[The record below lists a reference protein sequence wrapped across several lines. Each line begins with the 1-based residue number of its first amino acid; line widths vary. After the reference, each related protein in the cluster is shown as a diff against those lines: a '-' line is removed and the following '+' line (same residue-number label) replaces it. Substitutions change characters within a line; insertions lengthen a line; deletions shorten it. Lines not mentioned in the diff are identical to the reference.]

1 MKTIYRIAKSELNSL
16 FCSPIAWL
24 VLVIFTFQVSMVF
37 TDRLIWELKDFVLNN
52 REKDGLTVYFLLSGF
67 GTPLFPGV
75 LSYLYLYFPLL
86 TMGLMS
92 REFSSGSIKLLYSSP
107 ITSTQIVLG
116 KYLSMMFYGLIMLA
130 IVTVYVVFY
139 MFVLKDFDYPVAITG
154 LIGIYLIMCLYS
166 AVGLFVSCLTSYQV
180 VAAIGT
186 FAALTILQVIG
197 GVLQGVDFWRD
208 VTYWI
213 CSGPHGPIAGLINSG
228 DVLYYIL
235 MPVLFIGMSIMKLQF
250 ARQSKP
256 WYVKVV
262 KYMALFIVIVGIG
275 YATSRRTTVC
285 ITDLSRDEQLTLT
298 PKSREILKR
307 YDGQELTLTT
317 YVNILDEHMAA
328 KLFPR
333 SRIGDM
339 SVFSQYYRFKPD
351 MKFKYIYYYDHV
363 LNGHSCCAPGEDLEE
378 AARKQAE
385 VNGVDFDD
393 VLSPEEMRKIHDL
406 SGENNQ
412 VVRILE
418 DSEGNWTYLR
428 MFNDLN
434 PNPSE
439 QEISVALLRMKEG
452 AVKMGALYGHGERE
466 MNKSGDREMGWL
478 FTNGSSRSSLINQG
492 FDPVSIP
499 LTEDWGI
506 PDDVQILLIIDP
518 KESFSKVEL
527 KKIRDYVASGRHL
540 VIATDVNRSTVM
552 SELLSDFGVQAL
564 PGMLVLT
571 RKDEDPI
578 NINAVFTS
586 QSGMINPT
594 FARWSSRNYP
604 LSMMG
609 AVALNYTTD
618 KGYNVVPLVV
628 SPAGS
633 WTEVETTD
641 FAGETPVFN
650 SKAGEINQQLPVVLA
665 LTRQVNGKEQR
676 IMIFGDADWMTTGEF
691 SKQRVYGVANGQLT
705 TLMCSWMADYQYPI
719 YFPRPAQPDN
729 HIALSYQSRG
739 TLKLVFVVIFP
750 AVILLLYFFV
760 WFKRRGK

>member
-24 VLVIFTFQVSMVF
+24 VLVIFTFQVSMAF
-37 TDRLIWELKDFVLNN
+37 TDRIIWELKDFVINN

-67 GTPLFPGV
+67 GSPLFPSV

-92 REFSSGSIKLLYSSP
+92 REYSSGSIKLLYSSP
-107 ITSTQIVLG
+107 ITSTQIVFG

-208 VTYWI
+208 ITYWI
-213 CSGPHGPIAGLINSG
+213 CSSPHGPIAGLINSG

-235 MPVLFIGMSIMKLQF
+235 MPALFIGMSIMKLQF

-262 KYMALFIVIVGIG
+262 KYLVLITVIVSIG
-275 YATSRRTTVC
+275 YVTSRRTTVC

-317 YVNILDEHMAA
+317 YVNIMDEHMAA

-333 SRIGDM
+333 NRIGDM
-339 SVFSQYYRFKPD
+339 SVFSKYYLFKPD

-378 AARKQAE
+378 AARKQAK
-385 VNGVDFDD
+385 VNGLDFDD

-434 PNPSE
+434 PYPGE

-466 MNKSGDREMGWL
+466 MNKNGDREIGWL
-478 FTNGSSRSSLINQG
+478 FTNGSGRGSLINQG

-499 LTEDWGI
+499 FTEDLEI

-518 KESFSKVEL
+518 KEAFLVVEL
-527 KKIRDYVASGRHL
+527 EKIRNYVASGRHL
-540 VIATDVNRSTVM
+540 IIATDVNRSDVM
-552 SELLSDFGVQAL
+552 SELLADFGVQAL
-564 PGMLVLT
+564 SGMLVLP
-571 RKDEDPI
+571 RKDEDPT
-578 NINAVFTS
+578 NINAVFTP
-586 QSGMINPT
+586 QSGMLNPT
-594 FARWSSRNYP
+594 FAHWASRNYP
-604 LSMMG
+604 LSMTG
-609 AVALNYTTD
+609 VVALNYTTG
-618 KGYNVVPLVV
+618 KGYNVVPLIV
-628 SPAGS
+628 SPVGS
-633 WTEVETTD
+633 WTELETTD

-650 SKAGEINQQLPVVLA
+650 PKVGETNQQLPVVLA
-665 LTRQVNGKEQR
+665 LTRQINGKEQR

-705 TLMCSWMADYQYPI
+705 TLMCSWMTDYQYPT

-729 HIALSYQSRG
+729 HIKLSYQSRG

-750 AVILLLYFFV
+750 AVILLLYFLV

>member
-24 VLVIFTFQVSMVF
+24 VLVIFTFQMSMVF
-37 TDRLIWELKDFVLNN
+37 TDRIIWELRDFVINN

-130 IVTVYVVFY
+130 IVTIYVVFY
-139 MFVLKDFDYPVAITG
+139 IFVLKDFDYPVAITG

-208 VTYWI
+208 ITYWI

-235 MPVLFIGMSIMKLQF
+235 MPALFIGMSIMKLQF

-256 WYVKVV
+256 WYMKVV
-262 KYMALFIVIVGIG
+262 KYLALVIVIVGIG
-275 YATSRRTTVC
+275 YATSRRSTVC

-317 YVNILDEHMAA
+317 YVNIMDEHMAA

-339 SVFSQYYRFKPD
+339 SVFSKYYRFKPD

-378 AARKQAE
+378 AARKQAK
-385 VNGVDFDD
+385 VNGLDFDD
-393 VLSPEEMRKIHDL
+393 VLSPEEMRD
-406 SGENNQ
+406 
-412 VVRILE
+412 
-418 DSEGNWTYLR
+418 
-428 MFNDLN
+428 
-434 PNPSE
+434 
-439 QEISVALLRMKEG
+439 
-452 AVKMGALYGHGERE
+452 VKMGALYGHGERE
-466 MNKSGDREMGWL
+466 MNKSGDRELGWL
-478 FTNGSSRSSLINQG
+478 FTNGSGRGSLINQG

-518 KESFSKVEL
+518 KEAFSKVEL
-527 KKIRDYVASGRHL
+527 EKIRDYVASGRHL
-540 VIATDVNRSTVM
+540 IIATDVNRSAVM

-564 PGMLVLT
+564 PGMLVLP
-571 RKDEDPI
+571 RKDEDPT
-578 NINAVFTS
+578 NINAVFTP

-594 FARWSSRNYP
+594 FAHWGNRNYP
-604 LSMMG
+604 LSMTG
-609 AVALNYTTD
+609 AVALNYVTD
-618 KGYNVVPLVV
+618 KGYNVVPLVA
-628 SPAGS
+628 SPVGS
-633 WTEVETTD
+633 WTELETTD
-641 FAGETPVFN
+641 FAGETPSFN
-650 SKAGEINQQLPVVLA
+650 PKAGEINQQLPVVLA

-676 IMIFGDADWMTTGEF
+676 IMIFGDADWMTMGEF
-691 SKQRVYGVANGQLT
+691 SKRRVYGVANGQLT
-705 TLMCSWMADYQYPI
+705 TLMCSWMTDYRYPT

-729 HIALSYQSRG
+729 HIKLSYQSRG

-750 AVILLLYFFV
+750 AVILLLYFGV

>member
-24 VLVIFTFQVSMVF
+24 VLVIFTFQMSMTF
-37 TDRLIWELKDFVLNN
+37 TDRIIWELKDFVINN
-52 REKDGLTVYFLLSGF
+52 REKDGMTAYFLLTGF

-116 KYLSMMFYGLIMLA
+116 KYLSMMLYGLIMLA

-139 MFVLKDFDYPVAITG
+139 MFVLKDFDYAVAITG

-208 VTYWI
+208 ITYWI
-213 CSGPHGPIAGLINSG
+213 CSAPHGPIAGLINSG
-228 DVLYYIL
+228 DVLYYFL
-235 MPVLFIGMSIMKLQF
+235 MPALFIGMSIMKLQF

-256 WYVKVV
+256 WYTKVV
-262 KYMALFIVIVGIG
+262 KYLALLVVIVGIG

-298 PKSREILKR
+298 PKSRDILER
-307 YDGQELTLTT
+307 YKGQELTLTT
-317 YVNILDEHMAA
+317 YVNIMDEHMAA
-328 KLFPR
+328 RVFPK

-339 SVFSQYYRFKPD
+339 SVFSKYYRFKPD

-378 AARKQAE
+378 AARKQAK
-385 VNGVDFDD
+385 VNGLDFDD
-393 VLSPEEMRKIHDL
+393 VLSPEEIRKIHDL

-412 VVRILE
+412 VVRTLE

-434 PNPSE
+434 PYPSE
-439 QEISVALLRMKEG
+439 QEISVALLRMKDG
-452 AVKMGALYGHGERE
+452 AVKMGSLYGHGERE
-466 MNKSGDREMGWL
+466 MNKSGDREIGWL
-478 FTNGSSRSSLINQG
+478 FTNGSGRGSLINQG
-492 FDPVSIP
+492 FDPVSVP
-499 LTEDWGI
+499 LTEEWEI
-506 PDDVQILLIIDP
+506 PDDLQILLIIDP
-518 KESFSKVEL
+518 KEPFSTVEL
-527 KKIRDYVASGRHL
+527 EKIRAYVASGRHL
-540 VIATDVNRSTVM
+540 ILATDVNRSEITG
-552 SELLSDFGVQAL
+552 ELLADFGVKAL
-564 PGMLVLT
+564 PGMLIQP
-571 RKDEDPI
+571 RKDEDPT
-578 NINAVFTS
+578 NINAVFTP
-586 QSGMINPT
+586 QAGGINPM
-594 FARWSSRNYP
+594 FAQWANRNYP
-604 LSMMG
+604 LSMTG
-609 AVALNYTTD
+609 AVGLSYTMD
-618 KGYNVVPLVV
+618 KGYDVVPLVV
-628 SPAGS
+628 SPVGS
-633 WTEVETTD
+633 WTELETTD
-641 FAGETPVFN
+641 FEGEVPVFN
-650 SKAGEINQQLPVVLA
+650 PKAGEINQQLPVVLA
-665 LTRQVNGKEQR
+665 LTRQLNGKEQR
-676 IMIFGDADWMTTGEF
+676 ILIFGDADWMTTGEF
-691 SKQRVYGVANGQLT
+691 SKSRYYGVANGPLT
-705 TLMCSWMADYQYPI
+705 TLMCSWMADYQYPT

-729 HIALSYQSRG
+729 HLKLSYQSRG
-739 TLKLVFVVIFP
+739 TLKVAFVVVFP
-750 AVILLLYFFV
+750 AVILLLYLLV

>member
-37 TDRLIWELKDFVLNN
+37 TDRIIWELRDFVINN

-130 IVTVYVVFY
+130 IVTIYVVFY

-208 VTYWI
+208 ITYWI

-235 MPVLFIGMSIMKLQF
+235 MPALFIGMSIMKLQF

-256 WYVKVV
+256 WYMKVV
-262 KYMALFIVIVGIG
+262 KYLALVIVIVGIG
-275 YATSRRTTVC
+275 YATSRRSTVC

-317 YVNILDEHMAA
+317 YVNIMDEHMAA

-339 SVFSQYYRFKPD
+339 SVFSKYYRFKPD

-378 AARKQAE
+378 AACKQAK
-385 VNGVDFDD
+385 VNGLDFDD
-393 VLSPEEMRKIHDL
+393 VLSPEEMREIHDL

-434 PNPSE
+434 PYPSE
-439 QEISVALLRMKEG
+439 QEIAVALLRMKEG

-466 MNKSGDREMGWL
+466 MNKSGDRELGWL
-478 FTNGSSRSSLINQG
+478 FTNGSGRGSLINQG

-518 KESFSKVEL
+518 KEAFSKVEL
-527 KKIRDYVASGRHL
+527 EKIRDYVASGRHL
-540 VIATDVNRSTVM
+540 IIATDVNRSAVM

-564 PGMLVLT
+564 PGMLVLP
-571 RKDEDPI
+571 RKDEDPT
-578 NINAVFTS
+578 NINAVFTP

-594 FARWSSRNYP
+594 FAHWGNRNYP
-604 LSMMG
+604 LSMTG
-609 AVALNYTTD
+609 AVALNYVTD
-618 KGYNVVPLVV
+618 KGYNVVPLVA
-628 SPAGS
+628 SPVGS
-633 WTEVETTD
+633 WTELETTD
-641 FAGETPVFN
+641 FAGETPSFN
-650 SKAGEINQQLPVVLA
+650 PKAGEINQQLPVVLA

-676 IMIFGDADWMTTGEF
+676 IMIFGDADWMTMGEF
-691 SKQRVYGVANGQLT
+691 SKRRVYGVANGQLT
-705 TLMCSWMADYQYPI
+705 TLMCSWMTDYRYPT

-729 HIALSYQSRG
+729 HIKLSYQSRG

-750 AVILLLYFFV
+750 AVILLLYFGV